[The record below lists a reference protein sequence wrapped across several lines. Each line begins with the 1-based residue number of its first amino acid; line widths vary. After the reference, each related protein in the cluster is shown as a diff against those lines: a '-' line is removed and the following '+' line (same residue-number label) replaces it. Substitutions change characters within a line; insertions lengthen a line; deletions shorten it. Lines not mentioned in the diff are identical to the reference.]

1 MSERPPASKSN
12 DRARRL
18 AEALRA
24 NLKRRKGIKDQGP
37 ESKEPEPDGPQEK
50 P

>member
-1 MSERPPASKSN
+1 MSERPPSSKPN
-12 DRARRL
+12 DRSRRL

-24 NLKRRKGIKDQGP
+24 NLKRRKGIKDPAP
-37 ESKEPEPDGPQEK
+37 ESEEHEPDRSKEK